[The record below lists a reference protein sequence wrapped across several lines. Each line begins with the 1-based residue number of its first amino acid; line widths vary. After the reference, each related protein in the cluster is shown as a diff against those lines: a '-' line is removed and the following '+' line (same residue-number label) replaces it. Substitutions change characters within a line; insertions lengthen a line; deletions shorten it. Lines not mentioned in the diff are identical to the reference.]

1 MGQRLYKTE
10 WLDPLWPLKTDADA
24 ARKCYCDCK
33 TLENLISEQAN
44 QRSVSKTL
52 FDRWLKTDVAMPR
65 CWERWNNCSRVPQRG
80 ARQCPQL
87 VGGWCLRSLIF
98 FCNGWTALCGTTI
111 PCDNADIPSQQE
123 RGFMAVD
130 ADGCRNL
137 FGRFNYGT
145 LGSQIQRSSKLMALT
160 LGVIHA
166 VGAGMVFI
174 IAPTIISEHFVKNKG
189 LAMGLNFTGVTLGLF
204 VFPKL
209 LEFLN
214 ASYGLHGAL
223 LIFGA
228 VCLNGLA
235 FSLFLRTPSWRD
247 ISPSN
252 NQLDPEIPAQSNDQ
266 PQSPKLRH
274 AMTVFKEPV
283 FYLIMYSFNTYCL
296 GYECYVSLFVD
307 FACDKGVMVSTAVTV
322 MAAGA
327 VFEVLGRLTLPAV
340 IDRGLLQIKTA
351 VLLTLVLGAVTFL
364 ILPFVNSHDLIFTLA
379 FVIAFTIGTGM
390 VIFSMT
396 LASYFGHEKMSVS
409 FGIVVASAGMFSF
422 VKPYLIGH
430 FRDKI
435 SLVSCI
441 TPLPNLDTIL
451 QHLAMFCGALNNCSS
466 VLHSESMQVVWPC
479 WKDVA
484 REGFGRTRV
493 LSPYQV
499 SCIEKLGECANKKLT
514 SIRSSKLMVNELMKL
529 AGFVPQFSKSRR
541 KHRRVTSAF
550 NRMLKSLKK
559 T

>member
-1 MGQRLYKTE
+1 MGQRLYKTK

-52 FDRWLKTDVAMPR
+52 FDRWLKTDVAMPW

-80 ARQCPQL
+80 PDSVHSWL
-87 VGGWCLRSLIF
+87 VAGACALSSFFAMAGRRSAGLLFLAIMQTFQVNRSEGSWPLMLMGAVIYLAGLIT
-98 FCNGWTALCGTTI
+98 GPLAH
-111 PCDNADIPSQQE
+111 
-123 RGFMAVD
+123 
-130 ADGCRNL
+130 
-137 FGRFNYGT
+137 RFNARPVIIAGAAIASA
-145 LGSQIQRSSKLMALT
+145 GSILCFFASTIELMALT

-174 IAPTIISEHFVKNKG
+174 IAPTIINEHFVKNKG

-379 FVIAFTIGTGM
+379 FVITFTIGTGM

-435 SLVSCI
+435 GAYDWLFVICGLLNAIGATTWIVVFKFQRSKRKIKVTQTENLPRETIVTTKCSL
-441 TPLPNLDTIL
+441 
-451 QHLAMFCGALNNCSS
+451 
-466 VLHSESMQVVWPC
+466 
-479 WKDVA
+479 
-484 REGFGRTRV
+484 
-493 LSPYQV
+493 
-499 SCIEKLGECANKKLT
+499 
-514 SIRSSKLMVNELMKL
+514 SIATEPPR
-529 AGFVPQFSKSRR
+529 
-541 KHRRVTSAF
+541 
-550 NRMLKSLKK
+550 
-559 T
+559 